1 MGELRITSLR
11 GGMNN
16 SDPSIALPND
26 QCILAQNVEWV
37 TSMLGERRL
46 GSDAIDLTGAAVGS
60 RDKVTLLHRHL
71 PSSDETAAELFALG
85 LTSTTTLSLSRKTS
99 SWADVTISDT
109 PTKTGVYPFSWQ
121 AVTLHGKTFFA
132 YKSDVDRLH
141 VWDGTSMR
149 RVGLTEPAAPSVA
162 DTGSGSYSGT
172 RYFRVRFTV
181 QSGGVTILRSEPS
194 DATTFAPSGSG
205 ASARITKPADT
216 SENATHWEV
225 EASTGNVNF
234 YRIATVAVGTTI
246 SDDSTNYTTDY
257 AANTLSEDTGDYTL
271 FPSVRFLTTDEDRL
285 IGFSNYEDESK
296 QSEVIWSPVKNADGV
311 GNDERQEADTD
322 PTLNLDG
329 YRGGRG
335 TGISSPVFGHI
346 VAFKFSHIYKLV
358 RTGNRD
364 KAYEAFL
371 LTDARGALDGS
382 VVEGLDEM
390 GRPCVYFLD
399 PYIGPSIYGVGGIR
413 SCGLDVY
420 ETWKTVNLDAAS
432 VVCRG
437 IYFPAKRQV
446 RWAIATGS
454 SDVPDTGIVLHVQ
467 HERQTEDG
475 VRKGWALWTGPQ
487 AKALC
492 WCLFAD
498 NIDDNTTRS
507 KTLVPFC
514 GLVGDGLIHRTET
527 GATDNGTAYHARIL
541 DKPRVPESI
550 LNNTGIKS
558 MALIA
563 KAVASATVD
572 VSLIPN
578 YGTETLSTTGISL
591 AASGS
596 ETSVIVRRD
605 DIDVS
610 EAAVVQVEIEDSTPA
625 SGQRW
630 EIDHLVLRETQEQRT

>member
-1 MGELRITSLR
+1 
-11 GGMNN
+11 MNN
-16 SDPSIALPND
+16 SDPSIALPSD
-26 QCILAQNVEWV
+26 QCVLAQNVEWV

-71 PSSDETAAELFALG
+71 PSSDETAAELYALG

-99 SWADVTISDT
+99 SWADVTLTDT

-121 AVTLHGKTFFA
+121 AVTIHSKTFFA
-132 YKSDVDRLH
+132 YKSDQGRLH
-141 VWDGTSMR
+141 LIEGASATTDR
-149 RVGLTEPAAPSVA
+149 RAGLAEPAAPSVA

-172 RYFRVRFTV
+172 RYFRVRYTV
-181 QSGGVTILRSEPS
+181 QSGGVTVLRSEPS

-205 ASARITKPADT
+205 ASARITKPASI
-216 SENATHWEV
+216 SESETHWEV

-234 YRIATVAVGTTI
+234 FRIATVAVGTPTY
-246 SDDSTNYTTDY
+246 DDSTNYTTDY

-271 FPSVRFLTTDEDRL
+271 IPSARYLTSDEDRL
-285 IGFSNYEDESK
+285 IWGGNYEDETQ
-296 QSEVIWSPVKNADGV
+296 QSRVGWTPVKNADGV
-311 GNDERQEADTD
+311 GNDERIESDTD
-322 PTLNLDG
+322 PTLDLDG
-329 YRGGRG
+329 YRGGPL
-335 TGISSPVFGHI
+335 TGLSSPVFGHI

-358 RTGNRD
+358 RTGNRQ
-364 KAYEAFL
+364 KSYEAFL
-371 LTDARGALDGS
+371 LTDARGALHGS

-492 WCLFAD
+492 WCLYAD

-541 DKPRVPESI
+541 DKPRVPFSI
-550 LNNTGIKS
+550 LNNTGIS
-558 MALIA
+558 SGALIG
-563 KAVASATVD
+563 KAVSSATVD
-572 VSLIPN
+572 VSLVRN
-578 YGTETLSTTGISL
+578 YGAETTSATSVSFT
-591 AASGS
+591 ASGS
-596 ETSVIVRRD
+596 ETSVIARMD
-605 DIDVS
+605 DLDLG
-610 EAAVVQVEIEDSTPA
+610 ECAVVQVEIEDSTPA

-630 EIDHLVLRETQEQRT
+630 EIDHLVLHETQEQRT